1 MVDMV
6 ERIPRLL
13 KSIFGVIA
21 NQTARD
27 VGFIQRERCFSGSD
41 FVCTLAFG
49 WLAAPD
55 AAIEALADDL
65 GISGPAL
72 QQRLTESGAKF
83 LWTIL
88 EKAVAALVSSRVAR
102 IPILSKFEGVYAEDC
117 SSIILPPEL
126 AELFPGCGCH
136 DEHSAKSA
144 LKLFACY
151 ELKTGTLQQLA
162 TAKAPGTDV
171 AVARL
176 YAPELPRG
184 SLRLR
189 DMGFFDRQL
198 LAEDT
203 ANGLYWIS
211 RLPACLTVQPEG
223 GKSMQVSEYLLSQP
237 SSVRTID
244 TWLCVGKQDKSNE
257 PLRCRFLAVRCPS
270 DVAAERRRKVQEAA
284 RRRGK
289 QASQR
294 QLILC
299 DWTVM
304 ITNVPEDMISLEE
317 AWELYCTRWQIE
329 LLFKRW
335 KSLGKVQIATG
346 LKPNR
351 ALIELYA
358 KLLGMLVAHWFTLTR
373 GGPLEGFSLS
383 KAIKKVQGLAKGIA
397 EALALDCPELLEALV
412 AKIAKLIA
420 RIPKQKRRKKR
431 PSTRQRLFKSRLKT

>member
-1 MVDMV
+1 MVATV

-21 NQTARD
+21 NQVARD

-41 FVCTLAFG
+41 FICTLVFG
-49 WLAAPD
+49 WLAAPETS
-55 AAIEALADDL
+55 IEALADDL
-65 GISGPAL
+65 GISGSAL
-72 QQRLTESGAKF
+72 QQRLVESGTKF

-88 EKAVAALVSSRVAR
+88 EKSVEVLVASRVAR
-102 IPILSKFEGVYAEDC
+102 IPILSKFDGVYTEDC
-117 SSIILPPEL
+117 SSINLPPEL
-126 AELFPGCGCH
+126 ADLFPGCGCH
-136 DEHSAKSA
+136 DEQYGKSA

-171 AVARL
+171 AVARQC
-176 YAPELPRG
+176 APELPRG

-198 LAEDT
+198 LSADT
-203 ANGLYWIS
+203 AKGVYWIS
-211 RLPACLTVQPEG
+211 RLPVCLTVQPDDE
-223 GKSMQVSEYLLSQP
+223 KSMPVSEFLRTQS
-237 SSVRTID
+237 SSVRTVD
-244 TWLCVGKQDKSNE
+244 TWLCVGKRDKSNE
-257 PLRCRFLAVRCPS
+257 PLRCRFLAVRCPLEI
-270 DVAAERRRKVQEAA
+270 AAERRRKAQEAA

-289 QASQR
+289 QATQR

-335 KSLGKVQIATG
+335 KSLGKIQIATD
-346 LKPNR
+346 LKPER
-351 ALIELYA
+351 VLIELYA

-373 GGPLEGFSLS
+373 GGPLEGFSLT
-383 KAIKKVQGLAKGIA
+383 KAIKKVQGLAKGLA

-412 AKIAKLIA
+412 AKIAKHIA
-420 RIPKQKRRKKR
+420 RIPKQTRRKKR